1 MPNRGK
7 PTERIRRH
15 HAELLEK
22 LTEMRRALDALS
34 HGQTEKTTSALQESV
49 RFLNEELKPH
59 AQWEEESL
67 YPVIAEL
74 IRVYGRPTATM
85 EVEHAI
91 LLHMFRDYG
100 EAVGTLAAAE
110 EAGQPVN
117 DAAEAV
123 KRLGWQVE
131 SLLLAHFDEEEE
143 VYLELADRHMSRAD
157 VDALL
162 HE

>member
-22 LTEMRRALDALS
+22 LSSMRHALDELS
-34 HGQTEKTTSALQESV
+34 RGQPEKATSELEQSV

-74 IRVYGRPTATM
+74 VRTYGRPTATM

-91 LLHMFRDYG
+91 LLNLFQKYG
-100 EAVGTLAAAE
+100 KAVQQLSDGQK
-110 EAGQPVN
+110 AGRPSTETT
-117 DAAEAV
+117 EAV
-123 KRLGWQVE
+123 KRLGWQID
-131 SLLLAHFDEEEE
+131 SLLTAHFDEEEE
-143 VYLELADRHMSRAD
+143 VFLELADSHMSRAD